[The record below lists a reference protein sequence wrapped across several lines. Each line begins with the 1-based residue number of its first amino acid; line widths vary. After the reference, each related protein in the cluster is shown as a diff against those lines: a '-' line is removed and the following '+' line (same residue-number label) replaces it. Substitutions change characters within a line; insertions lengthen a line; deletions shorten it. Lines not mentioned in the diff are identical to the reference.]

1 MRDPKAIVFTLLG
14 AALLSAPVL
23 PAQAASTRIHLQS
36 SDFYAYAPEEPSETA
51 RRAGEA
57 ATQSTS
63 CYVSFS
69 VTEASRGIRHW
80 TGKC

>member
-1 MRDPKAIVFTLLG
+1 MRDWKEIVFTLVG
-14 AALLSAPVL
+14 AALLSASVL
-23 PAQAASTRIHLQS
+23 PAQASTRVRLHQ
-36 SDFYAYAPEEPSETA
+36 SDFYAYAAEEPSETA

-57 ATQSTS
+57 GAQSTS

-69 VTEASRGIRHW
+69 AAETSRGIRHW